1 MISHTHDMPTSVIY
15 GVTILVARRLPSWRR
30 G

>member
-1 MISHTHDMPTSVIY
+1 MPTSVIY